1 MTNTILS
8 CSILAIIVFGIQL
21 TLCLKT
27 SGRFTKYI
35 PLCVIMLFYIAA
47 LIMYLTDAFSSSG
60 GFAIWIM
67 AAYILAV
74 LNTVALASDLTAW
87 IVAYIITHRTPHP
100 PTERK

>member
-27 SGRFTKYI
+27 SGKVVKRIPVYI
-35 PLCVIMLFYIAA
+35 ILLLYILA
-47 LIMYLTDAFSSSG
+47 LTMYLADTISG
-60 GFAIWIM
+60 SEGFAIWIM

-87 IVAYIITHRTPHP
+87 IVAYIITRRTPQS
-100 PTERK
+100 PTEQK

>member
-27 SGRFTKYI
+27 SGKVAKRI
-35 PLCVIMLFYIAA
+35 PVYFIILLYLTA
-47 LIMYLTDAFSSSG
+47 LVMYLTDTLSG
-60 GFAIWIM
+60 SEGFAIWIM

-74 LNTVALASDLTAW
+74 LNTVALASDLAAW
-87 IVAYIITHRTPHP
+87 IAAYIITHRTPQP